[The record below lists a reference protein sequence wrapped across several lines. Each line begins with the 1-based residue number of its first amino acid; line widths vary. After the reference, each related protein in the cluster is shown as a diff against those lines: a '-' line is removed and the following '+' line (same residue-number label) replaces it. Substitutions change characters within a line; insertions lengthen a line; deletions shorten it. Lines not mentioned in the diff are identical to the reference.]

1 MKRKVLTGMK
11 PRTLRRHINES
22 VKSLGRNGWMT
33 FASIGAVAV
42 SLILV
47 GMFLM
52 VMFNLNKIAG
62 DIESDVEVRVYV
74 SQSATQAQTRQLGSD
89 LKQIRNVQSV
99 TYESKKQGL
108 NNLMK
113 SLGNDKS
120 TFSDLKNENP
130 LPNAYILKTDDP
142 QQTTYVANKAQ
153 NLAYVSDVRY
163 GKGTVEKL
171 FHVINIARNIGIVLI
186 LGLLF
191 TSIFLI
197 ANTIKLT
204 IVARR
209 REIEI
214 MKLVGATNSFV
225 RWPYFIEGL
234 IMGVLGSVIPV
245 LMVFI
250 VYHFVYYNLGASFSG
265 MFISLIPYQTMTTN
279 LSLLLVGIGAAI
291 GVWGSL
297 NSVRKF
303 LKI

>member
-1 MKRKVLTGMK
+1 
-11 PRTLRRHINES
+11 
-22 VKSLGRNGWMT
+22 
-33 FASIGAVAV
+33 
-42 SLILV
+42 
-47 GMFLM
+47 
-52 VMFNLNKIAG
+52 
-62 DIESDVEVRVYV
+62 
-74 SQSATQAQTRQLGSD
+74 
-89 LKQIRNVQSV
+89 VQSV

>member
-1 MKRKVLTGMK
+1 MKL
-11 PRTLRRHINES
+11 RTLRRHVNES
-22 VKSLGRNGWMT
+22 FKSLGRNGWMT
-33 FASIGAVAV
+33 FASVGAVAV

-74 SQSATQAQTRQLGSD
+74 SQSATQAQTQQLGTS
-89 LKQIRNVQSV
+89 LKQIKNVQSV
-99 TYESKKQGL
+99 TFESKKQGL

-113 SLGNDKS
+113 SLGNDKN
-120 TFSDLKNENP
+120 TFADLKNENP
-130 LPNAYILKTDDP
+130 LPNAYILKTNDP

-153 NLAYVSDVRY
+153 NLANISDVRY

-171 FHVINIARNIGIVLI
+171 FHVINIARNVGIVLI

-234 IMGVLGSVIPV
+234 VMGVLGSLIPV
-245 LMVFI
+245 IMIYV

-265 MFISLIPYQTMTTN
+265 MFIRLIPYQTMTTN
-279 LSLLLVGIGAAI
+279 LSFLLIGIGAAI

-303 LKI
+303 LKV